1 MMLCIISKGRHRL
14 LPKVLAQLPNHLM
27 PQVHVFVP
35 RSELALYREKLL
47 PFPIKP
53 TQLHWLANGLSLQHA
68 RQEASGFA
76 EAEGAPWFAFVDD
89 DLFLTHR
96 EAIDRIKP
104 LPVPHDRQGTWA
116 DLFDIMGQM
125 MAAKKWA
132 AVGPKA
138 FNAIQ
143 PTRTGDIYDCIYKN
157 LPLDK
162 ITAWDTKLYGELSY
176 LGYLDRYCNFVDQ
189 LCMLK
194 AGFQTARLD
203 WFIVRQYNIILGGA
217 SSTSA
222 WEGARKAQAIHPE
235 HAKLKLFK
243 DTEGNILNFALES
256 VFFPDRLADFETDSR
271 HIRFKREA
279 KDDLEELA
287 RHGKNYPGSKSDT
300 TSDP

>member
-1 MMLCIISKGRHRL
+1 
-14 LPKVLAQLPNHLM
+14 
-27 PQVHVFVP
+27 
-35 RSELALYREKLL
+35 
-47 PFPIKP
+47 
-53 TQLHWLANGLSLQHA
+53 
-68 RQEASGFA
+68 
-76 EAEGAPWFAFVDD
+76 
-89 DLFLTHR
+89 
-96 EAIDRIKP
+96 
-104 LPVPHDRQGTWA
+104 
-116 DLFDIMGQM
+116 
-125 MAAKKWA
+125 
-132 AVGPKA
+132 
-138 FNAIQ
+138 
-143 PTRTGDIYDCIYKN
+143 
-157 LPLDK
+157 
-162 ITAWDTKLYGELSY
+162 

-222 WEGARKAQAIHPE
+222 WASAQKAQSIHPV